1 MKITRIVVQGW
12 PKTDIEQA
20 EKALHDSLLAFKSP
34 TKFLTTPGGFVFVPF
49 PDVWPNTFGW
59 DSHPEELAKLAQIAS
74 PCVSQII
81 SPRVLAA
88 AKDKVEY
95 LTLGLDLR
103 SLSINLHA
111 ELVALIDMSTGS
123 ILQWTGKS
131 YPTPDQEKTLIHI
144 TDIASH
150 IIQLG
155 QERVLILGCHD
166 LNVFNGR
173 ARANQKVGGLR
184 YLRSQAMLKQFDSF
198 RPTVILQH
206 PHATDTWKS
215 WIQPWKEI
223 SRRYPESSWASA
235 IAYAHP
241 VKPRVSLPDVL
252 SKTGNDCLNVIILG
266 RSNPSSLQKNVV
278 PSILG

>member
-12 PKTDIEQA
+12 PKTEIEQA

-49 PDVWPNTFGW
+49 PDVWPNTFG
-59 DSHPEELAKLAQIAS
+59 Q
-74 PCVSQII
+74 VI

-88 AKDKVEY
+88 AKDKVGY

-103 SLSINLHA
+103 SLKTDLHA
-111 ELVALIDMSTGS
+111 ELVSLVDMSTGS

-150 IIQLG
+150 TIQLG

-166 LNVFNGR
+166 LNIFSGR
-173 ARANQKVGGLR
+173 ARANQKTGGLR
-184 YLRSQAMLKQFDSF
+184 YLRSQAMAKQFDSF
-198 RPTVILQH
+198 QPTVILQH

-223 SRRYPESSWASA
+223 SRRYLGSSWASA

-241 VKPRVSLPDVL
+241 VKPRVPLPDVL
-252 SKTGNDCLNVIILG
+252 SKTGNDCVDVITLG
-266 RSNPSSLQKNVV
+266 RRNPSFLQKNVV
-278 PSILG
+278 PSVLG